1 MLQDNNYS
9 RKRAYDIFTITV
21 ILARSCDFFQAA
33 FVHPCEV
40 SNITM
45 RPLVGLGVVIHVT
58 VTIFSVLSPWFALGV
73 VANELHSA
81 VAPNSTIMP
90 HAKVMPHFMS
100 DDLIIRMICIQQIN
114 VQ

>member
-1 MLQDNNYS
+1 MFNNYS

-45 RPLVGLGVVIHVT
+45 RPLVGLGVVIHVAVT
-58 VTIFSVLSPWFALGV
+58 VFPIHSPWFASA
-73 VANELHSA
+73 VANELISE
-81 VAPNSTIMP
+81 NTIMP
-90 HAKVMPHFMS
+90 HAKVVSHFMS
-100 DDLIIRMICIQQIN
+100 NDLIIKMKMIYN
-114 VQ
+114 